1 MTVWYYL
8 LRLRKKI
15 QYMVVTIIENNF
27 LYSLAKNIFL
37 KYVHAT
43 RKEQSVNKLINN

>member
-1 MTVWYYL
+1 
-8 LRLRKKI
+8 
-15 QYMVVTIIENNF
+15 MVVTIIENNF
-27 LYSLAKNIFL
+27 LYSLDKNIFL